1 VRNSPIGRLRVVGLL
16 EGLSYLILL
25 GVAMPLKYAAGMP
38 QVVKVVGW
46 IHGVLFV
53 LFVAALAQARSAN
66 GWPLQ
71 RTVVAFIAALVPF
84 GTFWLDRQLRREGEQ
99 AAAEPIAPS

>member
-38 QVVKVVGW
+38 MAVKMVGW
-46 IHGVLFV
+46 IHGLLFV
-53 LFVAALAQARSAN
+53 LFVAALAQARSAQ
-66 GWPLQ
+66 GWPHR
-71 RTVVAFIAALVPF
+71 RTLMAFVASLVPF
-84 GTFWLDRQLRREGEQ
+84 GTFWLDKHLRHEEELV
-99 AAAEPIAPS
+99 AAEAGARP